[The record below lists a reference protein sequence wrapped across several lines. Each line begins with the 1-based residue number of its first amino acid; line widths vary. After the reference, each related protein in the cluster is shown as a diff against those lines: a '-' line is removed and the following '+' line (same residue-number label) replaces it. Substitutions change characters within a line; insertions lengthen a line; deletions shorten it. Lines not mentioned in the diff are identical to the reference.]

1 VIDARLASRH
11 SFPSFLFC
19 FGVLFVQCRVLFP
32 LRAGSSFIAG
42 CIAIAFSNTSVHAQ
56 TPTPPEGESVSVT
69 LNAVTSSGIG
79 EPVARAELVQAPE
92 GLQIVI
98 VGTRLPVGPHGFH
111 VHELGNCGPKEKDG
125 KMEAAGAA
133 GGHYDPEKT
142 GKHAG
147 PDRGGHKGDL
157 PLLNITADGDQQRS
171 AFVVRGLTLAEIRGR
186 SLMIHAGGDTYSD
199 EPPMGGGGARIACGV
214 IP

>member
-1 VIDARLASRH
+1 MHCRVHRSLSAGSRFVAGFFAVALGITCRRSADAGADASR
-11 SFPSFLFC
+11 
-19 FGVLFVQCRVLFP
+19 
-32 LRAGSSFIAG
+32 GSR
-42 CIAIAFSNTSVHAQ
+42 
-56 TPTPPEGESVSVT
+56 SVSVT
-69 LNAVTSSGIG
+69 LNAVTTSGVG

-111 VHELGNCGPKEKDG
+111 VHEMGNCDPKEKDG

-133 GGHYDPEKT
+133 GGHYDPQNT

-147 PDRGGHKGDL
+147 PGKGGHKGDL

-171 AFVVRGLTLAEIRGR
+171 AFVVPGLTLAEIRGR

-199 EPPMGGGGARIACGV
+199 EPPMGGGGARIACGI

>member
-1 VIDARLASRH
+1 M
-11 SFPSFLFC
+11 
-19 FGVLFVQCRVLFP
+19 QCRVLHS
-32 LRAGSSFIAG
+32 LSGGSGLIAG
-42 CIAIAFSNTSVHAQ
+42 CFAVAFGITSVQAQ

-69 LNAVTSSGIG
+69 LNAVTTSGVG
-79 EPVARAELVQAPE
+79 EPVARAELVQGPQ

-111 VHELGNCGPKEKDG
+111 VHEMGNCGPKEKDG

-142 GKHAG
+142 GTHAG
-147 PDRGGHKGDL
+147 PGKGGHKGDL
-157 PLLNITADGDQQRS
+157 PLLNIAADGDQQRS
-171 AFVVRGLTLAEIRGR
+171 AFVVPGLTLAEIRGR

-199 EPPMGGGGARIACGV
+199 EPPMGGGGDRIACGI